1 MSDTVTTGYSSA
13 LDGMKTAGPGPL
25 HQFAALFARDTSLAD
40 GAALLAH
47 LQNAG
52 PDDALRQRLAY
63 QLSSWDHTDDGPW
76 AAGTAPHT
84 AERRAAACRAL
95 GLDRATEELLS
106 EIIPWAATDAPI
118 VIAEHFE
125 EWRTPQRRTERDF
138 YWAHYSANLLA
149 NGWDPTAVA
158 GIDEAT
164 EEVVRRISDPTR
176 KVAYQAK
183 GLVVGYVQSG
193 KTANFTGVIAKAID
207 AGYRMV
213 IVLTGTTNMLRAQTQ
228 RRLDME
234 LCGREN
240 IEPDHDP
247 TAHEYRYDDDWKRH
261 KFINHGGRPSDSGH
275 PDIERLSN
283 YAGDYQRLKQGI
295 SALRFKRHDS
305 TKEFFH
311 PANLYTSDARLVVAK
326 KNASVLTNL
335 VADLKKVSARLGEIP
350 VLIIDDE
357 SDQASVNTTSP
368 AKWKEDSKKR
378 TAINRLIAQLL
389 TMLPRAQYVGYTAT
403 PYANV
408 FIDPSDVEDIFPKD
422 FIVSLP
428 RPLGY
433 MGADDFHDFDDD
445 RPVGQ
450 RPLET
455 SKERAHVRW
464 LSDEST
470 EPELLAALDMYVL
483 TGALKLYRKR
493 TGAGTY
499 RHHTMLVHEAMGQ
512 ESHRETA
519 QLIERLW
526 TRAGYHTPTG
536 LLRIRKLYE
545 TDVLPVTTA
554 QAPGAAMPGSFDE
567 LHDDIAG
574 AVGLIQPND
583 RHGTPVIIVNS
594 DPDLEKHQEDLDFDK
609 RGVWRI
615 LVGGNKLARG
625 FTVEGLTVTYYRRT
639 TKQVDTLMQM
649 GRWFGF
655 RTGYRDLVR
664 LYTTQDLHALFG
676 AACEDEQSLRD
687 DLRKYS
693 TETDPESRLTPSR
706 VPPLVEQ
713 HRPDLR
719 PTGRNKMWNARLV
732 SRSTPGE
739 PMEPVAHPEK
749 GKQALHNLRLWE
761 PVLAAAAAADPVTL
775 RVSKGRTSYPAHHV
789 TMPHHEMMTILNGLQ
804 WLREEIFVP
813 ERTWL
818 NSLAPTQLRQ
828 WVVLLPQQV
837 DPTTCRM
844 ILGHGP
850 FSIFERKR
858 SDTGTLSAISESR
871 HRNAAARIA
880 GLETAQPDPVA
891 DTLAAPCTAVLTLY
905 PSVKPKTLAGARGDR
920 IDPGLVTMAFR
931 AVTPLSTG
939 LGSKRLIWTTK
950 DSGRP
955 NHVVI
960 DAAPAV

>member
-40 GAALLAH
+40 GTALLTH
-47 LQNAG
+47 LQSAG

-63 QLSSWDHTDDGPW
+63 QLSSWDHTDDAPW

-84 AERRAAACRAL
+84 AERRTAVCRAL
-95 GLDRATEELLS
+95 GLDRAIEELLS
-106 EIIPWAATDAPI
+106 EIIPWAAIDAPI
-118 VIAEHFE
+118 VIADHFE

-138 YWAHYSANLLA
+138 YWAHYSANLLT
-149 NGWDPTAVA
+149 NGWDPAAVA

-176 KVAYQAK
+176 RVAYQAK

-247 TAHEYRYDDDWKRH
+247 TAHEYRYDEDWKRN

-295 SALRFKRHDS
+295 SALRFKRHDA

-335 VADLKKVSARLGEIP
+335 VTDLKKVSARLGEIP

-445 RPVGQ
+445 RPVEQ

-455 SKERAHVRW
+455 SKERAHVRY
-464 LSDEST
+464 LSDEPT
-470 EPELLAALDMYVL
+470 DHELLAALDMYVL
-483 TGALKLYRKR
+483 TGALKVYRER
-493 TGAGTY
+493 TGAGSY
-499 RHHTMLVHEAMGQ
+499 RHHTMLVHEAMGR

-519 QLIERLW
+519 RIIEKLW
-526 TRAGYHTPTG
+526 ATAGYHSPAG
-536 LLRIRKLYE
+536 LLRLRELYE
-545 TDVLPVTTA
+545 TDILPVTTA

-567 LHDDIAG
+567 LHDHIAG
-574 AVGLIQPND
+574 AIGLIQPTD
-583 RHGTPVIIVNS
+583 RHGSPVIIVNS

-625 FTVEGLTVTYYRRT
+625 FTVEGLTVTYYRRAAR
-639 TKQVDTLMQM
+639 QVDTLMQM

-655 RTGYRDLVR
+655 RSGYRDLVR
-664 LYTTQDLHALFG
+664 LYTTPDLHAMFG
-676 AACEDEQSLRD
+676 AACQDEQSLRD

-693 TETDPESRLTPSR
+693 SETDPESRLTPSR

-732 SRSTPGE
+732 SRSAPGE
-739 PMEPVAHPEK
+739 PMEPVAHPDR
-749 GKQALHNLRLWE
+749 GKRALQNLKLWE
-761 PVLAAAAAADPVTL
+761 PVLAAAAATGAVTFKATKAKATYAAYHTV
-775 RVSKGRTSYPAHHV
+775 VSHN
-789 TMPHHEMMTILNGLQ
+789 EMMAVLNRLQ
-804 WLREEIFVP
+804 WLRNDIFVP

-818 NSLAPTQLRQ
+818 NSLAPSQLRQ

-837 DPTTCRM
+837 DPTTGRM
-844 ILGHGP
+844 IFGHGP
-850 FSIFERKR
+850 FSIFDRKR
-858 SDTGTLSAISESR
+858 SEAGALSAISESR

-880 GLETAQPDPVA
+880 GLDGFPDPAA
-891 DTLAAPCTAVLTLY
+891 DKLAAPCTAVLTLY
-905 PSVKPKTLAGARGDR
+905 PSVKPKTLTGVRGDR
-920 IDPGLVTMAFR
+920 VDPELVTIGFR
-931 AVTPLSTG
+931 AITPMSTG
-939 LGSKRLIWTTK
+939 GGSKRLIWTTM

-955 NHVVI
+955 NDVVI
-960 DAAPAV
+960 DAPPEV

>member
-25 HQFAALFARDTSLAD
+25 HQFAALFARDTSLVD
-40 GAALLAH
+40 GSALLAH
-47 LQNAG
+47 LQSAG

-63 QLSSWDHTDDGPW
+63 QLSSWDHTTDVPW
-76 AAGTAPHT
+76 AANTAPHT
-84 AERRAAACRAL
+84 AERRAVVCHAL
-95 GLDRATEELLS
+95 GLDRATENLLF
-106 EIIPWAATDAPI
+106 EIIPWAAIDAPI
-118 VIAEHFE
+118 VIADHFE
-125 EWRTPQRRTERDF
+125 EWRTLQRRSERDF
-138 YWAHYSANLLA
+138 YWAHYSANLLT
-149 NGWDPTAVA
+149 NGWDPVAVA
-158 GIDEAT
+158 GIGEAT

-247 TAHEYRYDDDWKRH
+247 TAHEYRSDEDWKRH
-261 KFINHGGRPSDSGH
+261 KFINHGGRPSESGH

-295 SALRFKRHDS
+295 SALRFKRHDA

-335 VADLKKVSARLGEIP
+335 VTDLKKVSARLGEIP

-357 SDQASVNTTSP
+357 SDQASINTTSP

-445 RPVGQ
+445 SPVAQ
-450 RPLET
+450 RPLKT
-455 SKERAHVRW
+455 SKERAHVRY
-464 LSDEST
+464 LSDEPT
-470 EPELLAALDMYVL
+470 HHELRDALDMYVL
-483 TGALKLYRKR
+483 TGALKFYRQR
-493 TGAGTY
+493 TGAGSY
-499 RHHTMLVHEAMGQ
+499 RHHTMLVHEAMDR

-519 QLIERLW
+519 RDIEKLW
-526 TRAGYHTPTG
+526 VTAGYHSSAG
-536 LLRIRKLYE
+536 LLRLRKLYE
-545 TDVLPVTTA
+545 TDILPVTTA
-554 QAPGAAMPGSFDE
+554 QSPEAVMPGNFEE
-567 LHDDIAG
+567 LHEDIAG
-574 AVGLIQPND
+574 AIGLIQPAD
-583 RHGTPVIIVNS
+583 RQGSPVIIVNS

-609 RGVWRI
+609 RRVWRI

-625 FTVEGLTVTYYRRT
+625 FTVEGLTVTYYRRAAR
-639 TKQVDTLMQM
+639 QVDTLMQM

-655 RTGYRDLVR
+655 RSGYRDLVR
-664 LYTTQDLHALFG
+664 LYTTQDLHAMFG
-676 AACEDEQSLRD
+676 AACQDEQSLRD

-693 TETDPESRLTPSR
+693 TEVAPESRLTPSR

-719 PTGRNKMWNARLV
+719 PTGRNKMWNARLI
-732 SRSTPGE
+732 SRSAPGE
-739 PMEPVAHPEK
+739 PMEPVAHPDK
-749 GKQALHNLRLWE
+749 GRRALQNLRLWE
-761 PVLAAAAAADPVTL
+761 PVLAAAAATGTVEL
-775 RVSKGRTSYPAHHV
+775 RATRSKAIFSAYHAVLLHSEIMAV
-789 TMPHHEMMTILNGLQ
+789 LNHLR
-804 WLREEIFVP
+804 WLRDDILVP
-813 ERTWL
+813 ERAWL
-818 NSLAPTQLRQ
+818 NSLAPNQLRQ
-828 WVVLLPQQV
+828 WIVLLPQQV
-837 DPTTCRM
+837 DPAAGRM
-844 ILGHGP
+844 ILEHGP
-850 FSIFERKR
+850 FSIFDRKR
-858 SDTGTLSAISESR
+858 SATGALSAISESR

-880 GLETAQPDPVA
+880 GLDADPDPAA
-891 DTLAAPCTAVLTLY
+891 DALAAPCTAVLTLY
-905 PSVKPKTLAGARGDR
+905 PSVRPNTLTGTRGDR
-920 IDPGLVTMAFR
+920 VDPEQVTIGFR

-939 LGSKRLIWTTK
+939 GGSKRLIWTTM

-955 NHVVI
+955 NDIVI
-960 DAAPAV
+960 DAPSA